1 MGIALA
7 QGGDGCIFGVAAAAF
22 EPLQDQDPMAL
33 VLADAPPDGLQRF
46 PECTG

>member
-46 PECTG
+46 AQRTG